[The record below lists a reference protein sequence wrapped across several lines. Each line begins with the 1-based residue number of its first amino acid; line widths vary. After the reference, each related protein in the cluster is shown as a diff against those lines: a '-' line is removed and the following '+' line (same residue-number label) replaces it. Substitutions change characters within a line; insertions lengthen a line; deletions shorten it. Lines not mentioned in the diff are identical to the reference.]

1 MADGAGALLGSED
14 EQDEHADDDQ
24 PISANAATPNLLLR
38 RSISQLSANN
48 NAGSPSPASHGWS
61 KAKGLADSDKIA
73 RAFTDI
79 S

>member
-24 PISANAATPNLLLR
+24 PIAANAATPNLLR
-38 RSISQLSANN
+38 RSMSLLASNN
-48 NAGSPSPASHGWS
+48 SPNASPSPASTGWS